1 MMKLIHDRPGTV
13 DLEEFLSRPLFAHLA
28 TASEEGPR
36 ESPVWF
42 LWEDGA
48 VWIIGSR
55 RDDSFPGR
63 IDREPSC
70 AIGVI
75 DFDRQCGLVHHVG
88 MRGRASVEPFEPERA
103 RRLLQRYLGQRRDAW
118 DRRFRDTLEDP
129 DNTGIN
135 HIACR
140 TPDVARLKAFKRSSS
155 APSHWPARTTRFAS
169 AP

>member
-42 LWEDGA
+42 LWEDAA

-63 IDREPSC
+63 IEREPSC

-129 DNTGIN
+129 DNVLIRFSPETV
-135 HIACR
+135 
-140 TPDVARLKAFKRSSS
+140 VARDQSYER
-155 APSHWPARTTRFAS
+155 P
-169 AP
+169 